1 MSSTIWQ
8 GVLPAITTAFTPE
21 GQLDLPFIRRHVQW
35 LVENGCTG
43 IVPCGSLG
51 EGATL
56 TREEKSILIQTC
68 VEAAAGKAAVVPG
81 IAALGTVAAIDL
93 ARYAESAGC
102 SGLMVLP
109 PYAYSTDWRE
119 MKAHVRAVIGST
131 HLPCILYNNP
141 IAYKTDFLPHQIEEL
156 ARECPNLEA
165 VKESSADVRRITA
178 IKALIGDRLVLGM
191 GVDDEIVE
199 GIAAGAKF
207 WIAGLV
213 NAMPKES
220 VRLFEFAMNGEREKA
235 AELYR
240 WFLPLLRFDV
250 VPKFVQL
257 IKLTQQRV
265 GRGSTTVRPPR
276 LELEGTGDYP
286 KRWPCST
293 APSPRALSCN
303 QSP

>member
-8 GVLPAITTAFTPE
+8 GVMPAITTAFTPD
-21 GQLDLPFIRRHVQW
+21 GQIDLPFIRTHVQW
-35 LVENGCTG
+35 LIENGCTG

-56 TREEKSILIQTC
+56 SREEKSTLIRTC
-68 VEAAAGKAAVVPG
+68 VETAAGRATVVPG
-81 IAALGTVAAIDL
+81 IAALGTGAAIDL
-93 ARYAESAGC
+93 ARDAENAGC
-102 SGLMVLP
+102 DGVMVLP

-119 MKAHVRAVIGST
+119 MKAHVQAVIRAT
-131 HLPCILYNNP
+131 PLPCILYNNP

-165 VKESSADVRRITA
+165 VKESSADVRRITE
-178 IKALIGDRLVLGM
+178 IKALTGERLALGV
-191 GVDDEIVE
+191 GVDDAIVE

-220 VRLFEFAMNGEREKA
+220 VRLFDLAMDSERERA
-235 AELYR
+235 FELYR

-257 IKLTQQRV
+257 IKLAQQRV
-265 GRGSTTVRPPR
+265 GMGSTTVRPPR
-276 LELEGTGDYP
+276 IELEGAEL
-286 KRWPCST
+286 SE
-293 APSPRALSCN
+293 ALAVLNRALASR
-303 QSP
+303 PIL